1 MVGWMW
7 LIVALLKGGPRWGAR
22 RRVVEG
28 VAVLRAA
35 KWGGAAVVVARSV
48 TGGGELAARQR
59 VVEGAAVHGVRGCK
73 GGRL

>member
-1 MVGWMW
+1 MWVRSEAMEVVGWMW

-35 KWGGAAVVVARSV
+35 KWGGGS
-48 TGGGELAARQR
+48 
-59 VVEGAAVHGVRGCK
+59 GC
-73 GGRL
+73 GSEVGDRWW